1 MPRDLPP
8 QTLETL
14 QFEGAVKT
22 ALLGRQIAEEALDA
36 AVQSIAN
43 RYGCT
48 IRAFVCTTWV
58 SPTLWQISP
67 HKATEPILAGHAR
80 NFPVVRE
87 LQRIEDL
94 GIELDL
100 ELPSGRTWT
109 PKPIAEPVH
118 A

>member
-48 IRAFVCTTWV
+48 IEAITCTTWFNITWWV
-58 SPTLWQISP
+58 CP
-67 HKATEPILAGHAR
+67 HKATGHTPAHQAV
-80 NFPVVRE
+80 NLPVVRE
-87 LQRIEDL
+87 LHRVEQI
-94 GIELDL
+94 GTELDL
-100 ELPSGRTWT
+100 EPPSGRTWT
-109 PKPIAEPVH
+109 PEHIAEPVH